1 MHLEIEAKISV
12 PSLEPVS
19 QRLKQIG
26 AEFVKSVQETD
37 AYLADTEG
45 LLFKKGCGLR
55 LRKQIC
61 GSEKRFYLTYKGPRL
76 GGRFKS
82 RTETEIQISDY
93 DAALNLF
100 HELGFNPSIRVE
112 KNRQIWKWG
121 SCLICL
127 DELPK
132 LGCFVEVEGPDEQQ
146 VAKALEQIQ
155 LSDRPHIPEGYARL
169 MADAQSQPASE
180 IKNTKT

>member
-1 MHLEIEAKISV
+1 MNLEIEAKISV
-12 PSLEPVS
+12 SSLEPVS
-19 QRLKQIG
+19 QRLRQIG
-26 AEFVKSVQETD
+26 AEFLKSVQETD
-37 AYLADTEG
+37 AYLADAEG
-45 LLFKKGCGLR
+45 LLLKKGCGLR
-55 LRKQIC
+55 LRQQIC

-76 GGRFKS
+76 AGCYKN

-112 KNRQIWKWG
+112 KNRRIWRWE

-146 VAKALEQIQ
+146 ITKTLEQIQ
-155 LSDRPHIPEGYARL
+155 LSDRPHISEGYAWL
-169 MADAQSQPASE
+169 MANTRDLHTSE
-180 IKNTKT
+180 KKK

>member
-1 MHLEIEAKISV
+1 MNLEIEAKISV
-12 PSLEPVS
+12 SSLEPVS

-26 AEFVKSVQETD
+26 SEFVKSVQETD
-37 AYLADTEG
+37 TYLADAEG

-55 LRKQIC
+55 VRKQIG

-76 GGRFKS
+76 AGRFKS

-93 DAALNLF
+93 DTALNLF
-100 HELGFNPSIRVE
+100 HELGFNPSIQVE
-112 KNRQIWKWG
+112 KIRQIWKWE

-127 DELPK
+127 DELSK

-146 VAKALEQIQ
+146 VAKTLEQLQ
-155 LSDRPHIPEGYARL
+155 LSDQPHISEGYAWL
-169 MADAQSQPASE
+169 MRDAQNQHASE
-180 IKNTKT
+180 ARNTKT